1 MEVVRFVDENRPLL
15 GEKRVSEPFFQLSPK
30 IDYQPQPKGL
40 TPAQYELFNFDAD
53 AFPFAYDYIKN
64 LPDYLSHYFVKRYM
78 RTFRKHSRREANTWL
93 RETMDKGVLGRVE
106 GVMKRYPITTSV
118 SRVKGSVYT
127 FGVIKGNKV
136 QQKAIGLD
144 EFSLQDVECFS
155 KAFADELQEM
165 VVQFEDKYIHN
176 RTKPLKSAVEI
187 DQIFTALYKKM
198 AYYTQLKGVEPPFY
212 RQFQQGNLD
221 EDRCNIAIEKMRC
234 EDWWQAKLLMAR
246 SQIREHLM
254 IAVGQVQK
262 KASPY
267 ASREA
272 VAEWRL
278 KKRKGRDFIKQ
289 MALVDEDGEVIELEE
304 MFYKTVSN
312 PAIRRAEL
320 MVRMR
325 GFEEIAKHLGYA
337 GEFYTLTAPSRYH
350 AVHSQGGFVKQ
361 WNFSN
366 PKDTQRYLCK
376 VFAKIRAALA
386 RKGIRPFGFRVVEPH
401 HDGTPHWH
409 LLLFMPQ
416 DQVQECRDIFRH
428 YALEEDGD
436 EQGAEEHRFTAKA
449 IDWEK
454 GSATG
459 YIAKYI
465 AKNIDGYAC
474 DDDKDEETG
483 ESLKEMAKNVSAWA
497 SKWRIRQFQQIGGS
511 PVSVWR
517 EARRKRGGV
526 VEGDAALTKLV
537 EAADQ
542 GNWAEYTLLQGNGD
556 PCASRDELLA
566 RTCYEKREPNKY
578 GEVSKKVIGFFN
590 QQMKSFKAVL
600 TRTKVYRLVKKSV
613 LEAKQAEHSEALKH
627 CERSSPWSSVNNCT
641 EQKIDNLT
649 LFLNAHQNEV
659 EIVQNAVK
667 PICLPLSDRQL
678 AYLLKGNLLVLNHKQ
693 SVRFINNKV
702 EIIRN
707 QEPVPFMGDWLQ
719 SSLINEVKNGKTHRK
734 RDQYDVK

>member
-53 AFPFAYDYIKN
+53 AFPFAYSYIQN
-64 LPDYLSHYFVKRYM
+64 LPDYLSQYFIKRYI
-78 RTFRKHSRREANTWL
+78 RTFRKGGRRQANTWL
-93 RETMDKGVLGRVE
+93 RETMDKGVIGRVD
-106 GVMKRYPITTSV
+106 GVINRYPITQSV
-118 SRVKGSVYT
+118 TRVKGSIYN
-127 FGVIKGNKV
+127 FGKGKKA
-136 QQKAIGLD
+136 QQKVIGLD
-144 EFSLQDVECFS
+144 EFSIQDVETFS
-155 KAFADELQEM
+155 KAFADDLFDMLMQIK
-165 VVQFEDKYIHN
+165 DKYSQPGVE
-176 RTKPLKSAVEI
+176 KPKNKQEI
-187 DQIFTALYKKM
+187 NLIFTALYKKM
-198 AYYTQLKGVEPPFY
+198 AYYTQSKAIEPPFY
-212 RQFQQGNLD
+212 SQFEKGNLT
-221 EDRCNIAIEKMRC
+221 EEQRNIAIEKMIC
-234 EDWWQAKLLMAR
+234 EDWWRTKLLMAR

-350 AVHSQGGFVKQ
+350 TVHSQGGFVKQ

-436 EQGAEEHRFTAKA
+436 EKGADEHRFTAKA

-483 ESLKEMAKNVSAWA
+483 ESLKDMAKNVSAWA

-526 VEGDAALTKLV
+526 VEGDEALTKLV
-537 EAADQ
+537 EAADK
-542 GNWAEYTLLQGNGD
+542 GDWAEYTLLQGNG
-556 PCASRDELLA
+556 
-566 RTCYEKREPNKY
+566 EP
-578 GEVSKKVIGFFN
+578 
-590 QQMKSFKAVL
+590 
-600 TRTKVYRLVKKSV
+600 
-613 LEAKQAEHSEALKH
+613 
-627 CERSSPWSSVNNCT
+627 
-641 EQKIDNLT
+641 
-649 LFLNAHQNEV
+649 
-659 EIVQNAVK
+659 
-667 PICLPLSDRQL
+667 
-678 AYLLKGNLLVLNHKQ
+678 
-693 SVRFINNKV
+693 
-702 EIIRN
+702 
-707 QEPVPFMGDWLQ
+707 
-719 SSLINEVKNGKTHRK
+719 
-734 RDQYDVK
+734 